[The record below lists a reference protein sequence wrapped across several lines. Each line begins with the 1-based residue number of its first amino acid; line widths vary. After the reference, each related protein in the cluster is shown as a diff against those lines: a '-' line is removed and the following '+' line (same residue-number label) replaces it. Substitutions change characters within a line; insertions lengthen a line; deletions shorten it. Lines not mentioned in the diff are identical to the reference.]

1 MFSLGNRAS
10 GEYGLV
16 QGWRRSIGGKEYP
29 SWEVDSNA
37 GLMLLCSG
45 VKCPLRYGF
54 HGRSLYLCLGGTL
67 GVERFAL

>member
-10 GEYGLV
+10 GNMHWSRDGR
-16 QGWRRSIGGKEYP
+16 GRIRRMYP

-37 GLMLLCSG
+37 RLMLLYG
-45 VKCPLRYGF
+45 GTKCPLRYGF

-67 GVERFAL
+67 GVE